1 MIFDIVCAFEQKHT
15 LVHFFNQSTFFLG
28 ILKMECNSYWHSLL
42 ILNTVYGL
50 SDYSF
55 TPTVLND
62 VPVLFVTVQRTH
74 TYHPSIEVIARS
86 MLRLYCNYSR
96 DEIIHTDSSERGHIP
111 SLSNQ
116 DVLEIVKLF
125 LDEGGSYNTAL
136 TFIKESTPR
145 ENSNFPLTSFI
156 SSVKSLE
163 TKRRSLNKSKQNTH
177 KLENFLEELY
187 RRPKRAEKRIIST
200 RDIDLDSS
208 KEKAASLE
216 RERDK
221 LAESLSKVRQKVKN
235 FQPKRINQKL
245 KRKDEQ
251 LSKKRKIIRNL
262 RYKCKSSSPIPSETL
277 ASQLAKCLKQKSN
290 LRLYYRHKI
299 QALSHTKT
307 SGTSQECQ
315 EMKIL
320 RERIRVLEVENTE
333 LLDQLNRPARVIS
346 AKLDGK
352 TYQDELRMVVY
363 ALATSNVAIESMRN
377 VVNCVLELGQQELS
391 EFPDVATCR
400 AMVHEMN
407 PLTKLHAAEG
417 LDGAENTTV
426 KYDGTTKSK
435 VHWVEAQVA
444 TKHKTFTVALEK
456 VVDGTADSYSGLHQ
470 KLDAIGIMI
479 NYII

>member
-1 MIFDIVCAFEQKHT
+1 M
-15 LVHFFNQSTFFLG
+15 
-28 ILKMECNSYWHSLL
+28 
-42 ILNTVYGL
+42 
-50 SDYSF
+50 
-55 TPTVLND
+55 
-62 VPVLFVTVQRTH
+62 
-74 TYHPSIEVIARS
+74 
-86 MLRLYCNYSR
+86 
-96 DEIIHTDSSERGHIP
+96 
-111 SLSNQ
+111 
-116 DVLEIVKLF
+116 
-125 LDEGGSYNTAL
+125 
-136 TFIKESTPR
+136 
-145 ENSNFPLTSFI
+145 
-156 SSVKSLE
+156 
-163 TKRRSLNKSKQNTH
+163 KRISLNKSKQNTH

-290 LRLYYRHKI
+290 LRLYYRQKI

-456 VVDGTADSYSGLHQ
+456 AVDGTADSYSGLHQ